1 MNDKF
6 IEKENE
12 KYRKIN
18 DIKDYLD
25 QTPYNVCVNA
35 KKNGYIMA
43 RPAEDGERISVMT
56 SDGHKEAQETA
67 KPGDWVATRAYENG
81 TPHVDEHGNVNSW
94 LMSEDTL
101 AKKYN
106 MGQKLENGERMF
118 APRGEEQKFMRVSE
132 NVALSVPWGENGAPI
147 DQYIKEGGWLNITN
161 ANDVYGI
168 AEQEFFDTYD
178 RTYTHQRQGKNGE
191 YTEYDEKVD
200 ETIFRDTW
208 QKSLDRLKSL
218 GVEFSNPEYKND
230 PVIVQGN
237 GSVELKN
244 GVRMHI
250 ACPLSGEGYIT
261 AYEKDGVREH
271 VNGEKPITEEN
282 VSQIESLKT
291 MPYKQY
297 FENMVNTYFPEK
309 AEDLMAELENINFP
323 HGAEKPVFYRNEPD
337 RETATIA
344 VDALEKASSLIDLR
358 TDYKHAVDDFS
369 RMPHETQAERVAVLK
384 KATELYKEQDR
395 VYDTELREFDPD
407 KLHEARE
414 KGMAQPALY
423 IASAVRSS
431 APLNATDV
439 IHGVT
444 NKTIN
449 ELFDQ
454 LSADT
459 QGVTHDDVQ
468 KNFDK
473 YEIPGLDSV
482 QYLTDNFSSY
492 YDLVQLT
499 LSDEQYF
506 NANVMRIPAG
516 LIDNLPSA
524 MAAAAKY
531 SQTQAEFE
539 RECPDA
545 SYEETYHSR
554 EEASYK
560 ECSASFE
567 PLGNARTDDEIGA
580 AMYAASESID
590 KNDTYTYD
598 AYMHA
603 VEVLDNAGIDGLKAE
618 IEERNMTDQEWEE
631 NEREAPE
638 YDDDDL
644 EL

>member
-56 SDGHKEAQETA
+56 SDGHKEAQEVA

-161 ANDVYGI
+161 ENDIYGI

-208 QKSLDRLKSL
+208 QKSLDRMKSL
-218 GVEFSNPEYKND
+218 GVEYSNPEFKKH
-230 PVIVQGN
+230 
-237 GSVELKN
+237 SVFDIGDGTVDLKN
-244 GVRMHI
+244 GIKMHVS
-250 ACPLSGEGYIT
+250 CPLSGEGYIS
-261 AYEKDGVREH
+261 AYEKDGALKYLR
-271 VNGEKPITEEN
+271 GEKYITEEN
-282 VSQIESLKT
+282 IDAIESLKT

-297 FENMVNTYFPEK
+297 FENMINTYFPEK
-309 AEDLMAELENINFP
+309 AEDLMAELENIEFP

-337 RETATIA
+337 RETAVIA

-384 KATELYKEQDR
+384 KATELYKEKNEVYSETDR
-395 VYDTELREFDPD
+395 ELDYEELN
-407 KLHEARE
+407 KASE
-414 KGMAQPALY
+414 KGMYQPALY
-423 IASAVRSS
+423 ISS
-431 APLNATDV
+431 AIDSISFGKNDA
-439 IHGVT
+439 IHDMT
-444 NKTIN
+444 NKAIN
-449 ELFDQ
+449 ELFGQ

-459 QGVTHDDVQ
+459 QGVTHDEVQ

-482 QYLTDNFSSY
+482 QYLTDNYSSH

-506 NANVMRIPAG
+506 NADAIRIPSE

-539 RECPDA
+539 EEGNGTP
-545 SYEETYHSR
+545 YEETYHSR
-554 EEASYK
+554 EETSYK

-580 AMYAASESID
+580 AMYAAAGSVD
-590 KNDTYTYD
+590 RNDTYAYD

-631 NEREAPE
+631 NEKEAPE